1 MSTGANNRHRA
12 IRIVAGLVFALV
24 VASGDG
30 ARAAGETFG
39 RALTAGTEA
48 FDAGRVAEAVDHW
61 TRAVEA
67 AQDEGNDTG
76 LVEALLRR
84 AEALRSLGHLFR
96 AADDLEACRS
106 VASQIGDSTS
116 LALASGTL
124 GAVYLSAGRIDEA
137 EPLLREGGDALARH
151 RQAAAAAATLH
162 NLGLAAIARQ
172 DYDAAR
178 GWLVRSRGL
187 AQDSDE
193 PAIAATAAI
202 SAARLALTTGN
213 LDQVEGH
220 LAGVDASIATLP
232 AGAMKVRL
240 LLARAVTLLRLQE
253 TEGHTVPARVA
264 AIYKDLRTAADLAGT
279 ARDSR
284 GLSYALGYLGRL
296 YEFEGRAE
304 DALRLTREAT
314 NHALCVADPAVLYQ
328 WHWQTGR
335 LLAGLGQR
343 DAAVEAYRRA
353 ATILTTIRP
362 DVLAASDSM
371 GVSFRSL
378 IGPVYQ
384 EYADLLL
391 ARAKGSA
398 DTDAAQADLRA
409 ARGIIESLK
418 AVELED
424 YFNDACVAALRA
436 KTSGIDVVEPG
447 TAALYP
453 ILLQDRTELI
463 LTIGG
468 TLKLVTVPVGVE
480 QLTEQV
486 RLFRA
491 RLERLTT
498 RRYIRHARVLY
509 DWLIRPIE
517 ADLEAAEIANV
528 VFVPDGPLR
537 TIPLGALHD
546 GKRFV
551 VEKFAV
557 SVTPGLT
564 LLEPTPLEREQVN
577 LLIGGLT
584 VAVQGYPAL
593 PFVDREITEIGETF
607 PTRVLK
613 NAEFLAESVRDELAR
628 QPYSVVHI
636 ASHGEFGSAAKDS
649 YLLTYDGKMTLDRLE
664 SFVKLSRFREEPL
677 ELLTLSACRTAA
689 GDDRA
694 ALGLAGIAIKSGAR
708 SALASLWFISDEAS
722 SRLVAE
728 FYRQFRVDGTTK
740 TEALRQA
747 QLSMLSDRR
756 FRHAGYWSPFLL
768 IGNWL

>member
-1 MSTGANNRHRA
+1 VSTGASNRHRTP
-12 IRIVAGLVFALV
+12 RLVAGLVCVLI
-24 VASGDG
+24 VASSDG
-30 ARAAGETFG
+30 ARAAGETFE
-39 RALTAGTEA
+39 RALSAGTEA

-61 TRAVEA
+61 TQAVEA
-67 AQDEGNDTG
+67 AQAEGNDTG

-106 VASQIGDSTS
+106 MATQLGDTRR
-116 LALASGTL
+116 LAFANSNL
-124 GAVYLSAGRIDEA
+124 GAVYLSAGRIDDA
-137 EPLLREGGDALARH
+137 EPLLREGSEALARH
-151 RQAAAAAATLH
+151 HQAAAAAATLH

-178 GWLVRSRGL
+178 GWLDRSQAFAR
-187 AQDSDE
+187 DSDE

-202 SAARLALTTGN
+202 SAARLALSTGN
-213 LDQVEGH
+213 LDEVERL
-220 LAGVDASIATLP
+220 LAGVDTSIATLP
-232 AGAMKVRL
+232 EGAMKVRL

-253 TEGHTVPARVA
+253 SESRTVPTRVA
-264 AIYKDLRTAADLAGT
+264 AVYDDLRTAAGLAEA

-284 GLSYALGYLGRL
+284 SLSYALGYLGRL
-296 YEFEGRAE
+296 YDQEGRTE

-314 NHALCVADPAVLYQ
+314 NHALRVSDPAILYQ

-335 LLAGLGQR
+335 LLARLGRR
-343 DAAVEAYRRA
+343 DTAVEAYRRA

-371 GVSFRSL
+371 GVSFRSV

-391 ARAKGSA
+391 ERAKGSA
-398 DTDAAQADLRA
+398 SEDAAQADLRA
-409 ARGIIESLK
+409 ARQIIESLK

-468 TLKLVTVPVGVE
+468 TLKLVTVPVGVAE
-480 QLTEQV
+480 LTEQV

-517 ADLEAAEIANV
+517 ADLEAAKITNV
-528 VFVPDGPLR
+528 VFVPDGLLR

-551 VEKFAV
+551 IQKFSV

-593 PFVDREITEIGETF
+593 PFVDQEIAEIGEIF

-613 NAEFLAESVRDELAR
+613 NEEFLAESVRDELAR

-636 ASHGEFGSAAKDS
+636 ASHGEFGSASKDS

-728 FYRQFRVDGTTK
+728 FYRQLRIDGATK

-747 QLSMLSDRR
+747 QLSMLGDRR
-756 FRHAGYWSPFLL
+756 YRHAGYWSPFLL